1 LPLISPSE
9 RRKRTVDKQE
19 KPLVNRALN
28 NAKQTSSSRASE
40 IETKPGIQ
48 GKQQRHIDSD
58 INIQTFEHWLDN
70 LDSATRESFNAF
82 AEDTFSSIQVYIF
95 AKFLGYEGSIIC
107 VDHWVKDKYP
117 KPDHLKVLLYEI
129 QEMQEDVR
137 KLREDVENFTVK
149 RDAGVARIAQMQK
162 EIRGTIA
169 QVDLFTSAKDR
180 KGLLLIGADRAIREM
195 ISIFKDD
202 PIEGPLQEAAMS
214 VWAKIQYEE

>member
-1 LPLISPSE
+1 LVKDK
-9 RRKRTVDKQE
+9 KRGVKLE
-19 KPLVNRALN
+19 KTLGKPVLN
-28 NAKQTSSSRASE
+28 NAKLTSSNKNSE

-48 GKQQRHIDSD
+48 GNLKRHIDSD
-58 INIQTFEHWLDN
+58 INIH
-70 LDSATRESFNAF
+70 SATRESFNAF
-82 AEDTFSSIQVYIF
+82 AEDTFSPIQVYIF

-107 VDHWVKDKYP
+107 VDHWVKAKYP

>member
-1 LPLISPSE
+1 LVKDK
-9 RRKRTVDKQE
+9 KRGVKLE
-19 KPLVNRALN
+19 KTLGEPVLN
-28 NAKQTSSSRASE
+28 NAKLTSSNKNSE

-48 GKQQRHIDSD
+48 GNLKRHIDSD
-58 INIQTFEHWLDN
+58 INIP
-70 LDSATRESFNAF
+70 
-82 AEDTFSSIQVYIF
+82 FSPIQVYIF

-107 VDHWVKDKYP
+107 VDHWVKAKYP